1 MPPSRH
7 SSSHHSSSH
16 HSSHSSSHHSSSHS
30 SSRSHSGHSSSHH
43 SSYVT
48 SVRSN
53 YRSNTPIRR
62 TRTLQPYGWNSAL
75 HGAVGHFYGA
85 AHDYDYY
92 PKGWTASDGQYFE
105 EGYYDENGQHYDNM
119 VMAGSETML
128 KCEYCE
134 NRMVYKWKEGDLPV
148 CDKCGAPLRIDI
160 TDKENVSYSGKA
172 TQSNSGIKEVFSR
185 IPLIGKVAIGIFL
198 VTLSLPLFVI
208 VAALF
213 LTATSNNSFGSARY
227 ETASAKNSIYVE
239 EIGRT
244 CYMDGE
250 DWYDS
255 QTECWFYYNDSVAP
269 YQWQYWYEGISS
281 DYGDYGWM
289 EYDMGEEAWYIE
301 TYNGNWVHLPA
312 DYDTSKLWHMT
323 DEYTNA
329 YE

>member
-1 MPPSRH
+1 MPPRGH

-30 SSRSHSGHSSSHH
+30 SSRSHSSHSSSHH
-43 SSYVT
+43 SSSGSY
-48 SVRSN
+48 VRSS
-53 YRSNTPIRR
+53 YRRSTPVHR
-62 TRTLQPYGWNSAL
+62 TRKSQPYGWNSAL

-92 PKGWTASDGQYFE
+92 PQGWTASDGQYFE
-105 EGYYDENGQHYDNM
+105 EGYYDENGRHYDNM
-119 VMAGSETML
+119 IMAGSETML
-128 KCEYCE
+128 KCEYCGS
-134 NRMVYKWKEGDLPV
+134 RMVYKWKEGDIPV
-148 CDKCGAPLRIDI
+148 CDKCGATLRIDI
-160 TDKENVSYSGKA
+160 TDKEKVSYSG
-172 TQSNSGIKEVFSR
+172 SGSDRGFKEVMSG
-185 IPLIGKVAIGIFL
+185 IPLIGKVAIGVFIACL
-198 VTLSLPLFVI
+198 MLPFFVI
-208 VAALF
+208 AAALF
-213 LTATSNNSFGSARY
+213 ATATSHDSFSTTRY
-227 ETASAKNSIYVE
+227 ETASSMNSIYVD

-244 CYMDGE
+244 CYRDGE

-255 QTECWFYYNDSVAP
+255 QTECWFYYNDEVSP

-289 EYDMGEEAWYIE
+289 EYDMGEGAWYIE
-301 TYNGNWVHLPA
+301 ADKGKWVHLPA

>member
-1 MPPSRH
+1 MPPKGH

-16 HSSHSSSHHSSSHS
+16 HSSHSSSHHSSSYS

-43 SSYVT
+43 SSFV
-48 SVRSN
+48 SPVRSS
-53 YRSNTPIRR
+53 YRRSMPVHR
-62 TRTLQPYGWNSAL
+62 TRTSQPYGWNSSL

-92 PKGWTASDGQYFE
+92 PQGWTTSDGRHFE
-105 EGYYDENGQHYDNM
+105 EGYYDEKGQHYDNM
-119 VMAGSETML
+119 IMAGSETML

-148 CDKCGAPLRIDI
+148 CDKCGATLRIDI
-160 TDKENVSYSGKA
+160 TDKKKEAYSGNA
-172 TQSNSGIKEVFSR
+172 SQGNRGFKEVFSS
-185 IPLIGKVAIGIFL
+185 IPLIGKIAIGVFVACL
-198 VTLSLPLFVI
+198 MLPFFVI
-208 VAALF
+208 VAAMF
-213 LTATSNNSFGSARY
+213 SMATSNNTLGSARY
-227 ETASAKNSIYVE
+227 ETVSAKNSIYVE

-244 CYMDGE
+244 CYLDGE

-255 QTECWFYYNDSVAP
+255 KTECWFYYNEEVSP

-289 EYDMGEEAWYIE
+289 EYDMDEEAWYIE
-301 TYNGNWVHLPA
+301 TENGNWVHLPA
-312 DYDTSKLWHMT
+312 GYDTSKLWHMT

-329 YE
+329 YK